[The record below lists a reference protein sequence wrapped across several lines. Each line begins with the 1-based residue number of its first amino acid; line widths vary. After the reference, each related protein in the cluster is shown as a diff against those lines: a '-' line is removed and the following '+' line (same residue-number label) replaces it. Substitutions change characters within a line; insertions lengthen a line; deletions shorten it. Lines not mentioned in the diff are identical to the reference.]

1 MRLLQLSDRWPR
13 ILASLVLFAL
23 VSQGVWAG
31 DLRPVPP
38 DPKLW
43 AKLRGEVVDPPSPVT
58 PQRDTQPT
66 TRFIPHS
73 GSDPFKTPVQP
84 QPVFATQSRLP
95 APAPDASPPAPME
108 TISDPGARQ
117 LTSTPPTASPAA
129 SPSASW
135 QSAEP
140 TRVREAAPPTLTV
153 NTPDQT
159 ARASLGP
166 NQSSLTIKDETFRMD
181 ASVGLGY
188 RSGTDKQPTAQIK
201 ASKLLGKDIAVG
213 GYLSTSPGLNDFVLS
228 SASSL
233 DGGRIQSRLSVGHMW
248 GEQRFNFLSG
258 AADAKLGQSSV
269 VGAITYQVPRNNLGI
284 ETVGGALWAARANQ
298 KAGLQAV
305 EFETSSGGVTSTYS
319 DPRLLSEGTLRGASL
334 NLALSP
340 TANLRL
346 SPSFGTERVVYPFSD
361 GTKESHEQLTGS
373 LRGELNLNGGD
384 TVYGEYRK
392 GVAER
397 RSTLGLKL
405 GNWGVEAFDSE
416 GLYGLANNRGITL
429 SYSLLDLFD
438 AGSKAKQRGN
448 TAPAGTPTVDLLSIA
463 SQRPSEMP
471 RTFLAKVD
479 TTAVRL
485 LSTRAGAITF
495 TSSSGSQGVYFD
507 TGAPNRTSV
516 SFTVAASA
524 SDGSAT
530 TYAWGSDP
538 DNLQGVLSLNTATGV
553 ISGSH
558 PAVATDKTY
567 TFTIVATA
575 NGTSTTSG
583 NLTLT
588 IRAPVLVRFTTAG
601 ATVELGS
608 ATTTATSITFP
619 SELQSIELLMVGGGG
634 AGGGGDGGGGGGAGA
649 VAYGSAISITGG
661 ASTSVT
667 VGAGGTGTLV
677 RGASGAA
684 TSLGTL
690 SAPGGG
696 GGGMSNPDFEG
707 LAGGSGGGAS
717 QNYAGGAAGAECG
730 TTISGL
736 LYSCYAGGGSTG
748 AVVYGGSG
756 GGGASAA
763 GVTATSGNGRN
774 GGAGYAI
781 PASLGGGIVS
791 GGGGGGS
798 DGTAGKTSG
807 TGGSSIGG
815 NGGTNTTA
823 PTSAT
828 ADTGSGGGGGGT
840 IAHNGGDGS
849 DGLLIL
855 RY

>member
-1 MRLLQLSDRWPR
+1 MRFPSPQSRWPC
-13 ILASLVLFAL
+13 IWAALALLLLADSSAR
-23 VSQGVWAG
+23 AG

-43 AKLRGEVVDPPSPVT
+43 AKLRGDTIEVPAKLARETDSPPKLG
-58 PQRDTQPT
+58 
-66 TRFIPHS
+66 IPHS
-73 GSDPFKTPVQP
+73 GSDPFVK
-84 QPVFATQSRLP
+84 
-95 APAPDASPPAPME
+95 
-108 TISDPGARQ
+108 PGA
-117 LTSTPPTASPAA
+117 SVASPAVKA
-129 SPSASW
+129 MPTAQPPVPLANQIAESPPSPPI
-135 QSAEP
+135 EP
-140 TRVREAAPPTLTV
+140 LPLAVTDLATTDNAITDPPSPQPPKEAAPPTLV
-153 NTPDQT
+153 VKSPDKSGQL
-159 ARASLGP
+159 SLGP
-166 NQSSLTIKDETFRMD
+166 NQSALSIKNETFRMD
-181 ASVGLGY
+181 ATVGLGY
-188 RSGTDKQPTAQIK
+188 RSGTDNQPSAQIK
-201 ASKLLGKDIAVG
+201 ASKLLGKDLAVG
-213 GYLSTSPGLNDFVLS
+213 GHLSTSPGLNDLVLS
-228 SASSL
+228 GAGSL
-233 DGGRIQSRLSVGHMW
+233 DEGRIQSRLSIGHMW

-269 VGAITYQVPRNNLGI
+269 VGAISYQVPRNNLGI

-298 KAGLQAV
+298 KTGLQAV
-305 EFETSSGGVTSTYS
+305 EFVTSSGGVTSTYS
-319 DPRLLSEGTLRGASL
+319 DPRLLSEGTLRGAAL
-334 NLALSP
+334 HLALSP
-340 TANLRL
+340 AANLRL

-416 GLYGLANNRGITL
+416 GLYGLTNNRGITI

-438 AGSKAKQRGN
+438 SGSRAKQRV
-448 TAPAGTPTVDLLSIA
+448 TAATAGKPTADLLSIA

-538 DNLQGVLSLNTATGV
+538 DNLQGVLSLNTATGA
-553 ISGSH
+553 ITGSH

-588 IRAPVLVRFTTAG
+588 IRAPVRVRFTTAG
-601 ATVELGS
+601 TTVELGT

-649 VAYGSAISITGG
+649 VAYGTGVSITGG
-661 ASTSVT
+661 VSTSVT

-677 RGASGAA
+677 RGASGSA
-684 TSLGTL
+684 TSLGAL

-696 GGGMSNPDFEG
+696 GGGMSNPDYEG
-707 LAGGSGGGAS
+707 LGGGSGGGAS

-730 TTISGL
+730 TSVSGL
-736 LYSCYAGGGSTG
+736 LYSCSAGGGSTG

-774 GGAGYAI
+774 GGAGYTV
-781 PASLGGGIVS
+781 PASLGGGTIA

-840 IAHNGGDGS
+840 IAHNGGDGA
-849 DGLLIL
+849 DGLVLI